1 MKSQSSTLL
10 TLFFLMINMFVFG
23 QTQKCYTD
31 GFLQSLQQT
40 DPAKYEKMR
49 AAQTDLLFTNAKITD
64 DIFKIPIVVRVVYKT
79 ES

>member
-1 MKSQSSTLL
+1 
-10 TLFFLMINMFVFG
+10 MFVFG

-64 DIFKIPIVVRVVYKT
+64 DIYMIPVVVSRKTSATLKFLNRSMSSTKIS
-79 ES
+79 ED